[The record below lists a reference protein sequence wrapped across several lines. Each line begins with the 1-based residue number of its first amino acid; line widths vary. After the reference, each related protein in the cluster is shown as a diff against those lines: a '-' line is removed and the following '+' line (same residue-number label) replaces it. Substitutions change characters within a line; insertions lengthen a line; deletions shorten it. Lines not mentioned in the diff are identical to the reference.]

1 MIVYYITIY
10 TLKGKRCKE
19 LGIEVLIDDDIKGV
33 ILGCTKYN
41 IPLIDT
47 NEISSL

>member
-33 ILGCTKYN
+33 T
-41 IPLIDT
+41 IDRYKR
-47 NEISSL
+47 N